1 MKTIEIKGSGRT
13 QLGKKGATATR
24 SQGLIPCT
32 IYGIDG
38 NVNFAA
44 TEKEVKGI
52 IYTNEFKIAT
62 LDIDGKSFKCILKD
76 VQYHPLTEKVL
87 HVDFLK
93 LIPNHAIKVEIPVR
107 TFGVSP
113 GVKVGGKLV
122 QSLRKVKIK
131 STPENL
137 IGELRIDI
145 SKMELGQT
153 SRIRDIEVESNIEI
167 MMNPSIPVVMIEIPR
182 SLRSAQTAAAATTGK
197 KK

>member
-1 MKTIEIKGSGRT
+1 MKTIEIKGSSRT

-24 SQGLIPCT
+24 SLGLIPCT
-32 IYGIDG
+32 LYGVDG
-38 NVNFAA
+38 NVNFAS
-44 TEKEVKGI
+44 TENEVKGI
-52 IYTNEFKIAT
+52 IYSNEFKIAT
-62 LDIDGKSFKCILKD
+62 LTVEGKSFKCILKD
-76 VQYHPLTEKVL
+76 VQFHPLTEKVL

-122 QSLRKVKIK
+122 QSLRKIKVK